1 MEKLVLC
8 QVTLKLTLTSPRK
21 TYSKKRQID
30 FFQSEDRHWT
40 LSVLT
45 LLQWSKHRHWTLSV
59 LTLLQW
65 SKHRHWTLSVLT
77 LLQWSEHRHWTLSV
91 LTLLQWSKHRHW
103 TLSVLTLLQWS
114 EHRPQQLRI
123 LWNKKPYKHLFQNRP
138 YQGSSA
144 RARRRSIRS
153 FPWDSPNRARKGQHS
168 WWRSFRLWRS

>member
-21 TYSKKRQID
+21 TYSKNRQID
-30 FFQSEDRHWT
+30 FFQSED
-40 LSVLT
+40 
-45 LLQWSKHRHWTLSV
+45 
-59 LTLLQW
+59 
-65 SKHRHWTLSVLT
+65 RHWTLSVLT

-123 LWNKKPYKHLFQNRP
+123 LWNKKTYKHLSQNRP

-168 WWRSFRLWRS
+168 WWRSFKLWRS